1 MPAEE
6 STAFHQAED
15 GAPSY
20 IVGDSPDDDVMAASC
35 TSSPDQ
41 SETSEIRK
49 LSNRQKNVDEE
60 GGDSAYSSTAASEGF
75 SAADSQSDSKE
86 RQNSVDDKKDV
97 YIDNNDV
104 CGGGDEA
111 LRRARGKQSP
121 AKISRIN
128 FQEDV
133 QVAVTSADL
142 PGFDADANE
151 EDDDEEDPGDE
162 VEEAV
167 GGVQRPNGGFG
178 WVVMMASFFSHA
190 FGGGI
195 LYRWFLSRLN
205 GVSGQISTVAYQNTM
220 NC

>member
-75 SAADSQSDSKE
+75 SAADCETVKLQCFEKFKPFHRSVCKTC
-86 RQNSVDDKKDV
+86 RQ
-97 YIDNNDV
+97 
-104 CGGGDEA
+104 
-111 LRRARGKQSP
+111 
-121 AKISRIN
+121 
-128 FQEDV
+128 
-133 QVAVTSADL
+133 
-142 PGFDADANE
+142 
-151 EDDDEEDPGDE
+151 
-162 VEEAV
+162 
-167 GGVQRPNGGFG
+167 
-178 WVVMMASFFSHA
+178 
-190 FGGGI
+190 
-195 LYRWFLSRLN
+195 
-205 GVSGQISTVAYQNTM
+205 
-220 NC
+220 